1 MVRSRPRVTS
11 LVAVSGLI
19 LSTSLSTPCAAR
31 QPEQFAII
39 AQAALTKPTETKE
52 METKQNRKFV
62 YPSAKR
68 GDQVDN
74 YHGKKIED
82 PYRWLENPHTEESRL
97 WINEQNKLT
106 RSFVDSVKLRKQI
119 NERLKELW
127 NYEKYASP
135 FLEGGKFFYFKNSG
149 LQNQDVLYVKDSDT
163 ADARV
168 LLDPNLLSTDGTVA
182 LAGLELT
189 QDAKLMAY
197 GISKA
202 GSDWQEWRVRDVATG
217 KDLDDK
223 LQWIKFSN
231 ASWSAD
237 GTGFYYSCYDKP
249 NEETKLE
256 DRNYFQKL
264 YYHKVGTKQEEDKLV
279 YDRKDQK
286 EWGFDGSVTEDGKYL
301 IITVWKGTEPKNRVF
316 YKDLSKPDSQVVEL
330 LSKADAKYNFIAN
343 DGSTFWFFT
352 DLNAPKGRVVA
363 IDTNASTAEK
373 ISLKEILPE
382 RQETLEHV
390 SYVGNRFFCRY
401 LKDAFT
407 QMEEVTTAG
416 APIRKIELPG
426 IGTAA
431 GFSGRK
437 DFQETYYT
445 YTSFNTPPLIYK
457 YEIGSGK
464 STLFFKPQV
473 KFNPDLFETK
483 QVFVTS
489 KDGTKVPL
497 FLVHKKGLKLNG
509 ENPTYLYGYGGFN
522 IALRPNFSV
531 ALVEWMEMG
540 GVFAQACLRG
550 GGEYGEKWHE
560 AGMKKQK
567 QNVFDDFI
575 ACGEWLIDNQ
585 YTSRKKL
592 AIAGGSNGGLLVG
605 AAMTQRPDLFA
616 AALPTVGVLDM
627 LRFHKFTIG
636 WGWVSDYGSADNAD
650 EFETLLAYSPLHNIK
665 PDKAYPATMVITA
678 DTDDRVVPA
687 HSFKFAAELQNA
699 YQGENPVLIRI
710 ETSAGHGAGKP
721 TSKIID
727 EWTDKFAF
735 LVKVLDFEK
744 TAAAGIAEDPFTTQ

>member
-1 MVRSRPRVTS
+1 MFKRRLGSARLLAMICT
-11 LVAVSGLI
+11 LVGASVATAAAAQNPANLI
-19 LSTSLSTPCAAR
+19 IER
-31 QPEQFAII
+31 
-39 AQAALTKPTETKE
+39 AALAKE
-52 METKQNRKFV
+52 SEMKNMDTKQTQKYV
-62 YPSAKR
+62 YPAAKR
-68 GDQVDN
+68 TDHVDT

-82 PYRWLENPHTEESRL
+82 PYRWLENPHSEESRQ
-97 WINEQNKLT
+97 WINEENKLT
-106 RSFVDSVKLRKQI
+106 RSFVDSVKLRPRI
-119 NERLKELW
+119 NQRLKDLW
-127 NYEKYASP
+127 NYEKYSTP

-149 LQNQDVLYVKDSDT
+149 LQNQDVIYVKDNDKT
-163 ADARV
+163 EARV

-202 GSDWQEWRVRDVATG
+202 GSDWQEWHVRDVETG

-231 ASWSAD
+231 ASWTND
-237 GTGFYYSCYDKP
+237 GKGFYYSCYDKP

-279 YDRKDQK
+279 YERKDEK

-316 YKDLSKPDSQVVEL
+316 YKDLAKPESQVVEL
-330 LSKADAKYNFIAN
+330 LHKADAKYNFIGN

-352 DLNAPKGRVVA
+352 DLDAPKGRIVA
-363 IDTNASTAEK
+363 IDINASTADK
-373 ISLKEILPE
+373 LALKQLLPE
-382 RQETLEHV
+382 REETLEQV
-390 SYVGNRFFCRY
+390 NFVGNRFFCKY
-401 LKDAFT
+401 LKDAYT
-407 QMEEVTTAG
+407 QVEEVTTAG
-416 APIRKIELPG
+416 APLRKIELPG

-431 GFSGRK
+431 GFLGRK
-437 DFQETYYT
+437 DFKETYYT
-445 YTSFNTPPLIYK
+445 YTSFNTPPVIYK
-457 YEIGSGK
+457 YDIDSGK

-473 KFNPDLFETK
+473 KFNPDMFETK

-497 FLVHKKGLKLNG
+497 FLVHKKGLKLDG
-509 ENPTYLYGYGGFN
+509 QNPTYLYGYGGFN
-522 IALRPNFSV
+522 IALRPTFSISI
-531 ALVEWMEMG
+531 VEWMEMG

-575 ACGEWLIDNQ
+575 ACGEWLIDNN
-585 YTSRKKL
+585 YTSKKKL

-636 WGWVSDYGSADNAD
+636 WGWVSDYGSADNEDDFA
-650 EFETLLAYSPLHNIK
+650 TLLAYSPLHNIK
-665 PDKAYPATMVITA
+665 KETVYPATMVITA

-744 TAAAGIAEDPFTTQ
+744 TAAAGISADPFAEN

>member
-1 MVRSRPRVTS
+1 MFKRRLGSARLLAMTCT
-11 LVAVSGLI
+11 LVGATVA
-19 LSTSLSTPCAAR
+19 TPA
-31 QPEQFAII
+31 E
-39 AQAALTKPTETKE
+39 AQNPANLVIERAALAKETEMKK
-52 METKQNRKFV
+52 MDTKQTQKYV
-62 YPSAKR
+62 YPAAKR
-68 GDQVDN
+68 VDHVDT
-74 YHGKKIED
+74 YHGKNIED
-82 PYRWLENPHTEESRL
+82 PYRWLENPHSEESRA
-97 WINEQNKLT
+97 WINEENKLT
-106 RSFVDSVKLRKQI
+106 RSFVDSVKLRPRI
-119 NERLKELW
+119 NQRLKDLW
-127 NYEKYASP
+127 NYEKYSTP

-149 LQNQDVLYVKDSDT
+149 LQNQDVIYVKDNDT
-163 ADARV
+163 AEARV
-168 LLDPNLLSTDGTVA
+168 LLDPNLLSADGTVA

-202 GSDWQEWRVRDVATG
+202 GSDWQEWHVRDVETG

-231 ASWSAD
+231 ASWTND
-237 GTGFYYSCYDKP
+237 GKGFYYSCYDKP

-279 YDRKDQK
+279 YERKDQK

-316 YKDLSKPDSQVVEL
+316 YKDLTKPESQVVEL
-330 LSKADAKYNFIAN
+330 LHKADAKYSFIGN

-352 DLNAPKGRVVA
+352 DLDAPKGRIVA
-363 IDTNASTAEK
+363 IDINASTADK
-373 ISLKEILPE
+373 LALKQLLPE
-382 RQETLEHV
+382 REETLEQV
-390 SYVGNRFFCRY
+390 NFVGNRFFCKY
-401 LKDAFT
+401 LKDAYT
-407 QMEEVTTAG
+407 QVEEVTTAG

-431 GFSGRK
+431 GFLGRK
-437 DFQETYYT
+437 DFKETYYT
-445 YTSFNTPPLIYK
+445 YTSFNTPPVIYK
-457 YEIGSGK
+457 YDIDSGK

-473 KFNPDLFETK
+473 KFNPDMFETK

-497 FLVHKKGLKLNG
+497 FLVHKKGLKLDG
-509 ENPTYLYGYGGFN
+509 QNPTYLYGYGGFN
-522 IALRPNFSV
+522 IALRPTFSISI
-531 ALVEWMEMG
+531 VEWMEMG

-575 ACGEWLIDNQ
+575 ACGEWLIDNN
-585 YTSRKKL
+585 YTSKKKL

-636 WGWVSDYGSADNAD
+636 WGWVSDYGSADNED
-650 EFETLLAYSPLHNIK
+650 DFGTLLAYSPLHNIK
-665 PDKAYPATMVITA
+665 KETVYPATMVITA

-744 TAAAGIAEDPFTTQ
+744 TAAAGISADPFAEN